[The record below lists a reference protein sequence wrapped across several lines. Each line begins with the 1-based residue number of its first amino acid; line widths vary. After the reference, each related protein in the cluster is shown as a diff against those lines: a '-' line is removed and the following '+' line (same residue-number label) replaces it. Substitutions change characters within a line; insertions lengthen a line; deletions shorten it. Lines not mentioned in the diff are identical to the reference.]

1 MLKQTVVYFDIF
13 VSSKHSTQCLRGT
26 KIPEVSEY
34 TRRDCLG
41 GQRPKLFPLKSRNCV
56 CTVIFVN
63 VEYAYSNECADKGLS
78 RYGHKMSLKFS
89 DFDFSLNVY

>member
-34 TRRDCLG
+34 TRRHCLG
-41 GQRPKLFPLKSRNCV
+41 GKGPKFFPLKSRNCV
-56 CTVIFVN
+56 CTVILLMWNMPILTN
-63 VEYAYSNECADKGLS
+63 VQIKDYVDMVTK
-78 RYGHKMSLKFS
+78 
-89 DFDFSLNVY
+89 